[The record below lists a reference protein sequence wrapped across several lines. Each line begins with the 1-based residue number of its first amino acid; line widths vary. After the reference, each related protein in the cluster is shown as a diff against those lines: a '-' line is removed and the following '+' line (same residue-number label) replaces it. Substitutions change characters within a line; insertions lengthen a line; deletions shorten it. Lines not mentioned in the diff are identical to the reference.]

1 MKKIMIIVQNSFTDK
16 RFIIIAMAMANFKI
30 IEEVVKSVITQNFI
44 IIKQMK
50 DRLARIIKNLIFI
63 YLVEL

>member
-1 MKKIMIIVQNSFTDK
+1 MIIVQNSFTDK